1 MWITT
6 KSIVKEIKKNQE
18 ELAVKLDLLATEQKE
33 NSSTLRNQLDLI
45 SERLEY
51 LEKTCMDESENG
63 RNQLAV
69 LVKGLEEL
77 KYFIGEVQDKICNV
91 VAKQTQ
97 TYSSCVSTSVS
108 KGTET
113 LLGQLSISTDTIWG
127 TVETLTDNYE
137 HALLEE
143 IQSVKEKSDTDR
155 EKCITILMDTIRE
168 KIEQLEKELS
178 EKSNEIVLET
188 KKSSNDIAGEISSIS
203 AIIQSVSSAAA
214 SKDAAMSDNIETMN
228 HAMQEMMRNLLSLD
242 EGNRLIIAK
251 LLLKDMEI

>member
-33 NSSTLRNQLDLI
+33 NSSTLRNQLDSI

-113 LLGQLSISTDTIWG
+113 LLGQISISTDKICG

-188 KKSSNDIAGEISSIS
+188 KKSSNNIAGEINSIGG
-203 AIIQSVSSAAA
+203 IIQSVSSAAA
-214 SKDAAMSDNIETMN
+214 SRDAAMSDNIEIMN

>member
-33 NSSTLRNQLDLI
+33 NSSTLRNQLDSI

-51 LEKTCMDESENG
+51 LEKTCMDERENG

-77 KYFIGEVQDKICNV
+77 KYFIGEVQDKIC
-91 VAKQTQ
+91 
-97 TYSSCVSTSVS
+97 
-108 KGTET
+108 
-113 LLGQLSISTDTIWG
+113 G

-188 KKSSNDIAGEISSIS
+188 KKSSNDIAGEINSIS
-203 AIIQSVSSAAA
+203 VIIQSVSSAAA